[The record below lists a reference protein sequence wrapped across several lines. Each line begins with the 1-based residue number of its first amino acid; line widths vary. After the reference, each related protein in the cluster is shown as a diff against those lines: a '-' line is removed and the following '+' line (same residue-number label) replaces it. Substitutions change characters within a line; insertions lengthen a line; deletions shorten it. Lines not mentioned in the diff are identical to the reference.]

1 MTELYAYKEPGRR
14 PVTYLAAVVFAV
26 LLFVVVHY
34 DAPLLYHAPV
44 VVGGSM
50 ILYMLIKNPISG
62 LVLLP
67 DRLILSAWSKP
78 NPVPVKNIARI
89 EIISWSDSTDMKV
102 HLKSGEEIRVFSGD
116 IPPRASFAQALSR
129 VGIPLEIT

>member
-1 MTELYAYKEPGRR
+1 MTELYAYKEAGRR
-14 PVTYLAAVVFAV
+14 PVTYLAAVVFAALIV
-26 LLFVVVHY
+26 IALHQN
-34 DAPLLYHAPV
+34 APLFYYVPLVAGGAMVLYTLV
-44 VVGGSM
+44 
-50 ILYMLIKNPISG
+50 KNPISG

-67 DRLILSAWSKP
+67 DRLILSAWRKP
-78 NPVPVKNIARI
+78 NPVPVQSIARI

-129 VGIPLEIT
+129 VGIPLEVT

>member
-1 MTELYAYKEPGRR
+1 MTELYAYKEAGRR
-14 PVTYLAAVVFAV
+14 PVTYLAAVVFAALIV
-26 LLFVVVHY
+26 IALY
-34 DAPLLYHAPV
+34 QNAPLFYYVPLVAGGAMVLYTLV
-44 VVGGSM
+44 
-50 ILYMLIKNPISG
+50 KNPISG

-67 DRLILSAWSKP
+67 DRLILSAWRKP
-78 NPVPVKNIARI
+78 NPVPVQSIARI

-129 VGIPLEIT
+129 VGIPLEVT